1 MAPGESTLRASAQ
14 WIRSVGR
21 HGNHTG
27 SDLRT
32 SWRGDWVAWAVAPVA
47 RLWSAASL
55 SVARLRPAVAP
66 NGSMRPASTATRTI
80 FPRARLDRPSS
91 LARPSSRTGW
101 NEGSAVAAPRTIGWR
116 SWSAKA
122 PRNGRKRRP
131 PTEREQPE
139 PPPPSGNASSASAA
153 FRTTAS
159 TSRSGGGNAA
169 ATNGDYDNDDDPDAL
184 SADVDADDAPT
195 ITLTDPTEPSDR
207 TLDCYVDEVV
217 TVDDQEYMV
226 LMPVNQPVV
235 FAHFVQRNGE
245 SLLAAV
251 EEPAEVDRLFRDAFI
266 ALADRD
272 VILNRSAVVMT
283 VEGDLYGEAGEDEE
297 EEEDD
302 EDDEEQL
309 DVRADADGEAALG
322 GDSAEEEVEVLAT
335 FMDEHADTY
344 YVCMPLEP
352 VVLIGK
358 RVGEDPQHAVLPNEA
373 ERARVGPLI
382 EEVLRKRRT

>member
-1 MAPGESTLRASAQ
+1 M
-14 WIRSVGR
+14 
-21 HGNHTG
+21 
-27 SDLRT
+27 
-32 SWRGDWVAWAVAPVA
+32 
-47 RLWSAASL
+47 
-55 SVARLRPAVAP
+55 
-66 NGSMRPASTATRTI
+66 
-80 FPRARLDRPSS
+80 
-91 LARPSSRTGW
+91 
-101 NEGSAVAAPRTIGWR
+101 GWR

-139 PPPPSGNASSASAA
+139 PPPPPGNASSASAA
-153 FRTTAS
+153 SRSTAS
-159 TSRSGGGNAA
+159 TSRSGGGKAA
-169 ATNGDYDNDDDPDAL
+169 ATGAAAAADDNDDDPDAL
-184 SADVDADDAPT
+184 SADVDADDTPT
-195 ITLTDPTEPSDR
+195 VTLTDPTEPNDR

-235 FAHFVQRNGE
+235 FAHFVQRDGE

-251 EEPAEVDRLFRDAFI
+251 EEPAEVERLFRDAFI

-283 VEGDLYGEAGEDEE
+283 VEGDLFGEAEDEDEE
-297 EEEDD
+297 E
-302 EDDEEQL
+302 EEQL
-309 DVRADADGEAALG
+309 DVRADADGEAVLG

-335 FMDEHADTY
+335 FMDEHANTY

-358 RVGEDPQHAVLPNEA
+358 RVGEDPQHVVLPNEA

-382 EEVLRKRRT
+382 EEVLRKRRI